1 VGIANARLRIFA
13 HSGYDSF
20 IEDPARCR
28 LELADF
34 FANG

>member
-13 HSGYDSF
+13 HSGHAPF
-20 IEDPARCR
+20 IEEPARFR
-28 LELADF
+28 LELADI